1 MEEDEREFEEW
12 VRARTPA
19 LARSAFLLT
28 GDIHAAED
36 LVQDTL
42 VRIADHWHR
51 LHRTGS
57 PDAYA
62 RKVMH
67 RLSIDRWRR
76 RRVRVQEVAHDAA
89 SLPEYATV
97 TGADEATGD
106 RILVGQALGRL
117 TPKQRAVLM
126 LRFHQD
132 LSERETAEVLGCS
145 ISTVKSQTRVAL
157 ARVRELAPDLLAGFS
172 EEERS

>member
-1 MEEDEREFEEW
+1 VEEHEREFEEW
-12 VRARTPA
+12 VRARTPT

-28 GDIHAAED
+28 GDVHGAED

-42 VRIADHWHR
+42 VRIADHWHK

-62 RKVMH
+62 RQVMH

-76 RRVRVQEVAHDAA
+76 RRVRVQEVAHDEAGLAA
-89 SLPEYATV
+89 GVAV
-97 TGADEATGD
+97 TGPDEAAGD

-157 ARVRELAPDLLAGFS
+157 ARIRELAPDILAGFS

>member
-1 MEEDEREFEEW
+1 VESDERAFEEW

-28 GDIHAAED
+28 GDAQVAED

-51 LHRTGS
+51 LNRTGS
-57 PDAYA
+57 PEAYA
-62 RKVMH
+62 RQVMH

-76 RRVRVQEVAHDAA
+76 RRVRVQEVPQEEGMLTGCGA
-89 SLPEYATV
+89 V
-97 TGADEATGD
+97 TGADEAAAD
-106 RILVGQALGRL
+106 RILVGQALSRL

-132 LSERETAEVLGCS
+132 LSERESAEVLGCS
-145 ISTVKSQTRVAL
+145 VSTVKSQTRVAL
-157 ARVRELAPDLLAGFS
+157 ARIRVVAPDILASFAA
-172 EEERS
+172 EE

>member
-1 MEEDEREFEEW
+1 MESAEREFEEW

-28 GDIHAAED
+28 GDVHGAED

-62 RKVMH
+62 RQVMH

-76 RRVRVQEVAHDAA
+76 RRVRVQEFLQDEGMLTGD
-89 SLPEYATV
+89 SL
-97 TGADEATGD
+97 TGPDEAAAD
-106 RILVGQALGRL
+106 RILVGQALSRL

-132 LSERETAEVLGCS
+132 LSERESAEVLGCS
-145 ISTVKSQTRVAL
+145 VSTVKSQTRVAL
-157 ARVRELAPDLLAGFS
+157 ARIRDLAPDILAGFAG
-172 EEERS
+172 EERT

>member
-1 MEEDEREFEEW
+1 VEADQREFEEW

-28 GDIHAAED
+28 GDVHLAED

-51 LHRTGS
+51 LKRDGS
-57 PDAYA
+57 PDAYT
-62 RKVMH
+62 RQVMH

-76 RRVRVQEVAHDAA
+76 RRARVHEVLHGQ
-89 SLPEYATV
+89 
-97 TGADEATGD
+97 GAGAIGAVIDGDDEAAD
-106 RILVGQALGRL
+106 RILVGQALDRL
-117 TPKQRAVLM
+117 TSKQRAVLI
-126 LRFHQD
+126 LRFHHD
-132 LSERETAEVLGCS
+132 LSERETAEALGCS

-157 ARVRELAPDLLAGFS
+157 ERIRILAPDILASFAG
-172 EEERS
+172 EDRS